1 MLDNKAKNI
10 IDVNE
15 IKGVMVEVMLEK
27 CNGRTLKK
35 ADLSKFFKY
44 LNLQQKGNTSKNS
57 IDCRIASLYK
67 NIQKLYEDFQKL
79 NAIITELD

>member
-1 MLDNKAKNI
+1 MLDNKTKNI

-27 CNGRTLKK
+27 YNGK
-35 ADLSKFFKY
+35 AFKREELSKFFKY
-44 LNLQQKGNTSKNS
+44 LNLQQKNNTSKNS
-57 IDCRIASLYK
+57 IDSRISSLYK
-67 NIQKLYEDFQKL
+67 TVQKLYEDFEKL